1 MKTVEAISDLP
12 FVKADGE
19 KTNLWAAEESGVWA
33 LDNKIGR
40 THADEC
46 VRYMRE
52 RQAPNLLGGVVK
64 DMMAGGRYGGVEV
77 GFLHRIGVHAAR
89 PDL

>member
-1 MKTVEAISDLP
+1 MKEVESVTDLP
-12 FVKADGE
+12 FVEIDGE
-19 KTNLWAAEESGVWA
+19 RMDLWAAEESGVWA

-46 VRYMRE
+46 VRYMRH
-52 RQAPNLLGGVVK
+52 RQAPNLLSGIVK
-64 DMMAGGRYGGVEV
+64 DMMAHGRYGGVEV
-77 GFLHRIGVHAAR
+77 GFLHRIGVHATR